1 MPKITGSVMR
11 DGHDRSLSWPMKR
24 SSAIFISSA
33 IRRFLSSLSR
43 EIVKLIAWRQ
53 RWQRRRS

>member
-24 SSAIFISSA
+24 LSAIFISSA
-33 IRRFLSSLSR
+33 IRRFLSSVSC
-43 EIVKLIAWRQ
+43 EIRNLIAWRQ
-53 RWQRRRS
+53 RWRRIRA

>member
-24 SSAIFISSA
+24 ASAIFISSA
-33 IRRFLSSLSR
+33 IRRFLSSVSR
-43 EIVKLIAWRQ
+43 EILNLIAWRQ
-53 RWQRRRS
+53 RWQGIRS